1 MSEEG
6 GGVDAKQ
13 IGFGLVGLGLGAA
26 IIFIAGLQ
34 VGQQFDISAL
44 QLDNQAAENQSPKKA
59 ATKRDASPEEPAA
72 DAPAKTSKK
81 PKADKQ
87 EDEGGGLS
95 FFRDLE
101 EPDSGPKRLP
111 TPEDDPSKEK
121 TPSKS
126 PKAPDAK
133 PSVSSVKLA
142 KAPDAKAPN
151 AKPTTPPT
159 RVLKREGGGDPASS
173 ISQSQQGDFSIQIGT
188 FADMEEASA
197 LVQELR
203 ADKQP
208 AHIVLI
214 DDPENGRRYRV
225 NAGNLKDRE
234 AARAL
239 VQRLRARGLQ
249 ATLSE

>member
-44 QLDNQAAENQSPKKA
+44 QLDHQAAEGQAPKKA
-59 ATKRDASPEEPAA
+59 AAKRGDGPAEEPAA
-72 DAPAKTSKK
+72 DAPSKPSKK

-87 EDEGGGLS
+87 DDEGGGLS

-111 TPEDDPSKEK
+111 TPEDDPKEK

-126 PKAPDAK
+126 PKTPDAK
-133 PSVSSVKLA
+133 PSVSSVKFA
-142 KAPDAKAPN
+142 KSPDAKPA
-151 AKPTTPPT
+151 AQLQAPPT
-159 RVLKREGGGDPASS
+159 RVLKREGGGDPANSS
-173 ISQSQQGDFSIQIGT
+173 SQSQQGDFSIQIGT
-188 FADMEEASA
+188 FPTMEDASA

-208 AHIVLI
+208 AHIVLV
-214 DDPENGRRYRV
+214 DDPENGRLYRV

-239 VQRLRARGLQ
+239 LQRLRARGLQ

>member
-44 QLDNQAAENQSPKKA
+44 QLDHQAAETQAPKKA
-59 ATKRDASPEEPAA
+59 STKRGDASPKEAPA
-72 DAPAKTSKK
+72 DAKPSKK

-111 TPEDDPSKEK
+111 TPEDEPSKDK
-121 TPSKS
+121 TPAKS

-142 KAPDAKAPN
+142 KSPD